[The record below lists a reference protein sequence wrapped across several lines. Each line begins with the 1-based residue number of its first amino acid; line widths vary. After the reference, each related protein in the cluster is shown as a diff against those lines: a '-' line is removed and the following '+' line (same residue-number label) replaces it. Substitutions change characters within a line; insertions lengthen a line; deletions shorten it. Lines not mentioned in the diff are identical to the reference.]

1 MQFIH
6 LTFKHIFSKDKYPT
20 LHLHLHLHVRVEMG
34 YLGLARGKGTE
45 ALSQGDKK
53 SFMSGLYILNFELI
67 LLFPISLLDVE
78 GIRAH
83 LKFE

>member
-1 MQFIH
+1 
-6 LTFKHIFSKDKYPT
+6 
-20 LHLHLHLHVRVEMG
+20 MG
-34 YLGLARGKGTE
+34 YLGLAWGKGTE

-53 SFMSGLYILNFELI
+53 SFMSGLYILKFELI

-83 LKFE
+83 LKLE